1 MNNIQKSYLPSIEIL
16 RGIASVLVMLFHF
29 FNYKIVDQ
37 NNSYS
42 YFLDINFINEITSFG
57 FLGVQIFFVIS
68 GFIIP
73 FSLYQ
78 QDFKIFSFPKFLL
91 KRILRID
98 PPYIVSIIGVL
109 VLAFFSSKS
118 SFYKGTEF
126 KFDLVQ
132 ILSHFGYFN
141 SFINKPYLNT
151 VYWTLALE
159 FQYYILISLI
169 FPLLINK
176 NFYVRNITLFLLN
189 LSIFIPTNESIFN
202 YVTFFAIGISGFLLY
217 KNVFSL
223 NEFIFSIFI
232 SVILTIYFF
241 KWFYIAVAL
250 IALLIILKT
259 NISFKIG
266 NFFGKISYSL
276 YLLHTIIGWKLIN
289 LSSRFFTSTESRFV
303 IMIAIILLTIFFSY
317 IMYLLV
323 EKPFIK
329 LSKKIKY

>member
-16 RGIASVLVMLFHF
+16 RGLASVLVMLFHF

-141 SFINKPYLNT
+141 SFINKPYLNN

-217 KNVFSL
+217 KNVFCL
-223 NEFIFSIFI
+223 NEFIFSTFI

-250 IALLIILKT
+250 ITLLIILKS
-259 NISFKIG
+259 NMSFKIG

-276 YLLHTIIGWKLIN
+276 YLFHTIIGWKLIN
-289 LSSRFFTSTESRFV
+289 LSSRFFTSTESRIV
-303 IMIAIILLTIFFSY
+303 IMIAIILLTILFSY
-317 IMYLLV
+317 ISYLIL

>member
-289 LSSRFFTSTESRFV
+289 LSSRFFTSTESRIV
-303 IMIAIILLTIFFSY
+303 IMIAIILLTILFSY
-317 IMYLLV
+317 ISYLIL